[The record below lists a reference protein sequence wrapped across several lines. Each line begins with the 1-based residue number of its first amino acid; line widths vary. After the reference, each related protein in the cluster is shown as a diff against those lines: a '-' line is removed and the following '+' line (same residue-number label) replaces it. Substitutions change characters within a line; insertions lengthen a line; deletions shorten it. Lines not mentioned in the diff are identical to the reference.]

1 VCTRKLAD
9 MPYKKQETNYVA
21 LGLTKA
27 AIKQV
32 KGRDIVFLEHS
43 FFLLF
48 FIFFIFLNFDSKLL
62 YNILLNNITFHHTS
76 IFILMY

>member
-43 FFLLF
+43 FF
-48 FIFFIFLNFDSKLL
+48 FFIFLSFGSKFTN
-62 YNILLNNITFHHTS
+62 YE
-76 IFILMY
+76 LMNKD